1 MIRRRSLRHRRMV
14 PQSRSTH
21 HSFPQTP
28 RRRRILRA
36 LRRPMVRRTTARPTA
51 TTMRRSRTTKL
62 TPLTT
67 ATTAILAT
75 RIPQARG
82 AGVVD
87 RVARSSRRSAKDLVA
102 RSVDRLY
109 VVVSERVGRTICAP
123 TRRRLRRHPSRSRAR
138 LPRHRPL
145 CDASGYRG
153 GRWRV
158 PSAASRL
165 RSSTSAAFSVSGRV
179 RRSAATSRVSL
190 AHPRMDRAHPD
201 SLHSS
206 RRSASQMNAAIL
218 RATIRTRRPRTTA
231 RPPTRP
237 VTVTAGSATV
247 ALAPAAGSVDGVVVG
262 GRCRSRLRLARWH
275 GTWRICAGLRRASRR
290 LRRHSALYGD
300 NDGGDATGAVCSRS
314 RLHDRTVRRGS
325 GA

>member
-1 MIRRRSLRHRRMV
+1 MV
-14 PQSRSTH
+14 PHSRSTH

-36 LRRPMVRRTTARPTA
+36 LRRPMVRRTILRALRRPMVRRTTARP
-51 TTMRRSRTTKL
+51 
-62 TPLTT
+62 T

-145 CDASGYRG
+145 
-153 GRWRV
+153 WMRV
-158 PSAASRL
+158 AIAAVVAGSVRRPLVSVVDLRRLSA
-165 RSSTSAAFSVSGRV
+165 SGRV

-190 AHPRMDRAHPD
+190 AHPRMDRAHQD
-201 SLHSS
+201 SSLSS
-206 RRSASQMNAAIL
+206 RRS
-218 RATIRTRRPRTTA
+218 TIK
-231 RPPTRP
+231 
-237 VTVTAGSATV
+237 
-247 ALAPAAGSVDGVVVG
+247 
-262 GRCRSRLRLARWH
+262 
-275 GTWRICAGLRRASRR
+275 
-290 LRRHSALYGD
+290 
-300 NDGGDATGAVCSRS
+300 
-314 RLHDRTVRRGS
+314 
-325 GA
+325 

>member
-1 MIRRRSLRHRRMV
+1 MV
-14 PQSRSTH
+14 PHSRSTH

-145 CDASGYRG
+145 
-153 GRWRV
+153 WMRV
-158 PSAASRL
+158 AIAAVVAGS
-165 RSSTSAAFSVSGRV
+165 V
-179 RRSAATSRVSL
+179 RRPLVSVAVLRLPSNRARRLAVTTSL
-190 AHPRMDRAHPD
+190 ASLARPRTVRALPV

-206 RRSASQMNAAIL
+206 RRS
-218 RATIRTRRPRTTA
+218 
-231 RPPTRP
+231 
-237 VTVTAGSATV
+237 V
-247 ALAPAAGSVDGVVVG
+247 AK
-262 GRCRSRLRLARWH
+262 
-275 GTWRICAGLRRASRR
+275 
-290 LRRHSALYGD
+290 
-300 NDGGDATGAVCSRS
+300 
-314 RLHDRTVRRGS
+314 
-325 GA
+325 